1 MLLFMNSEEFEAQM
15 ADICYKA
22 LKEQGASAWIKCIRP
37 TFKDYSGFVKNLL
50 LSLKQK
56 FELFIIQLKKLN
68 LRRKVLVLVT

>member
-50 LSLKQK
+50 LSLKQML
-56 FELFIIQLKKLN
+56 ENYL
-68 LRRKVLVLVT
+68 

>member
-15 ADICYKA
+15 ADICYQA